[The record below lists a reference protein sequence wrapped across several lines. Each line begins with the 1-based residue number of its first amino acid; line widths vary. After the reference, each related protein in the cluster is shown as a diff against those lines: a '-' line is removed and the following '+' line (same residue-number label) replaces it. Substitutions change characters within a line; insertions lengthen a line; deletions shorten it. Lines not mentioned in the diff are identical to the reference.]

1 MSTTKKYKTCFQDGW
16 LSNPKYSVRLE
27 KGASDD
33 VAKCKICLKTFSR
46 AAMRIKALDSHGT
59 KHKSRTPVKSK
70 SSVQSAFTATF
81 MNSTTPSA
89 KTVNNPLYVTSRV

>member
-1 MSTTKKYKTCFQDGW
+1 MSTKKKYDW

-33 VAKCKICLKTFSR
+33 VAKCKICLKTSL

-59 KHKSRTPVKSK
+59 KH
-70 SSVQSAFTATF
+70 AFTATS

-89 KTVNNPLYVTSRV
+89 KTVNNALYITSRV